1 MSRIRS
7 KNTDIE
13 KSVFSFLK
21 NKGIRFR
28 RHYKNVS
35 GNPDIAVPPA
45 KKAVFIDGDFWH
57 GYKFNKSKQK
67 LPKKYWLQK
76 ITNNI
81 KRDKKVNRILKKSG
95 WKVLR
100 FWEHDLRNPKQKFW
114 KGFCIF

>member
-81 KRDKKVNRILKKSG
+81 KRDKKSEPNFEKIRMESVA
-95 WKVLR
+95 VL
-100 FWEHDLRNPKQKFW
+100 
-114 KGFCIF
+114 GA